1 MIDRYCIEK
10 QCPSYGLPE
19 ELKKCKDCKANDFVE
34 WAREALYQSVK
45 KKLDKYKKL

>member
-19 ELKKCKDCKANDFVE
+19 ELKKCKDCKANDFVKWCQE
-34 WAREALYQSVK
+34 NYIRVSKEILEKRRV
-45 KKLDKYKKL
+45 